1 MRGGCMK
8 IIKSSTGFWALMAMM
23 PCMLATHSGC
33 QANEKFANRPSESS
47 QNGGGGKRFS
57 QVVMKVDYAIPTVG
71 ISEYTLITDN
81 LEAHRKD
88 AEAIM
93 LRKKDMPLAMQR
105 HDASLFNSWLARD
118 FIARGEHEFLHREEY
133 IQDRV
138 NATWSISDVRYENL
152 VLQFFGETALL
163 TYRNIVKEKD
173 EKGVPSTWLITW
185 ADIWVKENG
194 DWKVRAIYGI
204 DSKELRG

>member
-1 MRGGCMK
+1 MK
-8 IIKSSTGFWALMAMM
+8 NCKSITGTGSLIIVLF
-23 PCMLATHSGC
+23 CIFFSGC
-33 QANEKFANRPSESS
+33 QTSEKSADQQSDSS
-47 QNGGGGKRFS
+47 KRNGSKRFS
-57 QVVMKVDYAIPTVG
+57 QVPLKVNYAIPTVG

-118 FIARGEHEFLHREEY
+118 FISRGEQEFLHKEEY

-152 VLQFFGETALL
+152 VLQFFGETAIL
-163 TYRNIVKEKD
+163 TYRNAVKEKD
-173 EKGVPSTWLITW
+173 EKGVPSTWLYSW
-185 ADIWVKENG
+185 ADIWVKEDG
-194 DWKVRAIYGI
+194 EWKVEAIYVI
-204 DSKELRG
+204 DSKQLDG